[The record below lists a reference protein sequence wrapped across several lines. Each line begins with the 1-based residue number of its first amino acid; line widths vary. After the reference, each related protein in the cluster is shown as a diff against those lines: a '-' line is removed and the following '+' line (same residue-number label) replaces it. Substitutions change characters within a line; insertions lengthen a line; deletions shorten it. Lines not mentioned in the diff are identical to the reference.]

1 MRDPLPAAGPPPG
14 LVWNGVAL
22 VGLLIYLSATV
33 LGLQLSTLT
42 VIGYAAGVAWVT
54 GLAKALLAMA
64 LWRLLA
70 VGRAFRPILGA
81 LAAML
86 AVALVDFT
94 ATGLVLSSHPDTPAP
109 PLGELMAVGL
119 FVSGYFVYPLG
130 DVTLPLSAI
139 IGFLVARWCEHRRIA
154 RSAIA

>member
-1 MRDPLPAAGPPPG
+1 MTPLPVAGSPRG

-22 VGLLIYLSATV
+22 VGVLIYLSATI

-42 VIGYAAGVAWVT
+42 VIGYAAWAAWIT
-54 GLAKALLAMA
+54 GLAKALLAMT

-70 VGRAFRPILGA
+70 VGRSFRPILGA

-86 AVALVDFT
+86 AVVLVDFT
-94 ATGLVLSSHPDTPAP
+94 ATVLVLSSHPDSPAP
-109 PLGELMAVGL
+109 PVGELMSMGL

-130 DVTLPLSAI
+130 DVTLPLAAI
-139 IGFLVARWCEHRRIA
+139 IGFLVARWCEQRRIA
-154 RSAIA
+154 SSAIA